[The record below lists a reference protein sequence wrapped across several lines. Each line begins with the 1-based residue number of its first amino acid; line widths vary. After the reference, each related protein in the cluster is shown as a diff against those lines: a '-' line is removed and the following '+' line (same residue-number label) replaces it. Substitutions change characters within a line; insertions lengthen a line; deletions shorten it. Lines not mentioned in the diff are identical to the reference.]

1 MNLNNIFAMAG
12 VAAFMVAAPAAAQGF
27 PSKPIRF
34 IVPNGMGG
42 STDLV
47 ARAIAQKLSE
57 TLGHQV
63 VVDNR
68 PGAGGTVGTVMVAQ
82 APADGHTLL
91 MGTIGNLAISPALYN
106 KLPYDPVKD
115 FDSVTQLAAS
125 AYVLA
130 IHPAIAAKS
139 VVEFVQLA
147 KAKPGG
153 MNFASAGSGTGSHLT
168 MELFKSVAGVNLVH
182 IPYKGGT
189 AGLTEVISG
198 QVHAMFNGI
207 PSTVPHVRTG
217 RLRVLVVSTP
227 KRVAVLPDTPTLAEQ
242 GFPKA
247 ESTSWTSLMVP
258 KGTPA
263 AIVNKLYQESAKAL
277 QSPDVRERLQF
288 DGAEPVGSKPAE
300 FAAYLRQ
307 ELVKWAGVVKVSGAK
322 AD

>member
-1 MNLNNIFAMAG
+1 MMLKSRFAVAAG
-12 VAAFMVAAPAAAQGF
+12 VALLVALPATAQTY
-27 PSKPIRF
+27 PTKPIRF

-42 STDLV
+42 TTDLV

-57 TLGHQV
+57 TLGQQV

-68 PGAGGTVGTVMVAQ
+68 PGAGGTVGTVLVAQ

-91 MGTIGNLAISPALYN
+91 IGTIGNLAISPALYK

-115 FDSVTQLAAS
+115 FDAVTQLAAS

-130 IHPAIAAKS
+130 VHPSVAAKS

-168 MELFKSVAGVNLVH
+168 MELFKSVAGVNIVH

-189 AGLTEVISG
+189 PGLTEVISG
-198 QVHAMFNGI
+198 QVQAMFNGI
-207 PSTVPHVRTG
+207 PSTVPHVRNG
-217 RLRVLVVSTP
+217 RLRVLVVTTP

-258 KGTPA
+258 KGTSP
-263 AIVNKLYQESAKAL
+263 AIVNRLYQESAKAL
-277 QSPDVRERLQF
+277 QSSDVRERLQF
-288 DGAEPVGSKPAE
+288 DGAEPVGSRPAE

-307 ELVKWAGVVKVSGAK
+307 ELIKWAGVVNASGAK